1 MYRLFYALSGAGLL
15 ALALTVAAPARD
27 SYPPLDILLS
37 GGETILGQPFTYPD
51 GPPKITAAIVTMI
64 PGQSTGVHSHSVPL
78 FAYMLEGEL
87 TVDYGEDGSRTYHA
101 GDAFIEAF
109 QTPHN
114 GTNTGTGNA
123 RVLAVFAGS
132 ETAPNTVAQPTL
144 DLRTGKQP

>member
-1 MYRLFYALSGAGLL
+1 
-15 ALALTVAAPARD
+15 
-27 SYPPLDILLS
+27 
-37 GGETILGQPFTYPD
+37 
-51 GPPKITAAIVTMI
+51 MI

-87 TVDYGEDGSRTYHA
+87 TVDYGEDGTRTYHA

-114 GTNTGTGNA
+114 GTNTGNGNA